1 MIPVEN
7 CPHKDTEIR
16 DGKEATCT
24 EEGYTGDTWCKD
36 CEKVVEPGKTIDKK
50 EHQYEQG
57 KCTVCGIKD
66 PTQKQEEEKKPEE
79 NKKPTGNKEQ
89 EKKQDTTKTTQKKT
103 NTDKKAD
110 NAKTG
115 DANHPEAYVLLVLLS
130 GIVLAV
136 NLKKRK

>member
-1 MIPVEN
+1 MRL
-7 CPHKDTEIR
+7 H
-16 DGKEATCT
+16 
-24 EEGYTGDTWCKD
+24 
-36 CEKVVEPGKTIDKK
+36 KK

-115 DANHPEAYVLLVLLS
+115 DANHPEAYVLLLLLS
-130 GIVLAV
+130 GIVLTV
-136 NLKKRK
+136 NWKKRKSV